1 MRTLADRV
9 TAELA
14 LRAGWV
20 ESGELE
26 RAAADAGAQGLPIGQ
41 VLVRQRLI
49 RPNDLLEL
57 LRAADQVVLACPT
70 CRSQAPFSAFDGRGP
85 NHCPNCKSQL
95 RSQLLAPAF
104 CGQAGVM

>member
-26 RAAADAGAQGLPIGQ
+26 RAAADAGAQ
-41 VLVRQRLI
+41 
-49 RPNDLLEL
+49 
-57 LRAADQVVLACPT
+57 
-70 CRSQAPFSAFDGRGP
+70 
-85 NHCPNCKSQL
+85 
-95 RSQLLAPAF
+95 
-104 CGQAGVM
+104 